1 MRRWAIAGVV
11 ALAALNFIVQLG
23 SSSLFIDEGLSWN
36 ASRGAFAVVWDGVTT
51 TEISPPLHY
60 YGLWA
65 WIGAFG
71 DAEWVMRLP
80 SAVAGVLLTFVV
92 YRLGSLVFD
101 ERAGLLAAGITALS
115 PLALTYAQQTRAYVF
130 AMLLAAVAVL
140 AAVEA
145 ERATSD
151 RARAAW
157 LAACAGACV
166 VGFWTHYTVGLVAA
180 PVLVW
185 VCSRQTVP
193 MRARALVAGTVV
205 ASWLAAAPLLSDQLS
220 NGLQSGIADVAKL
233 TGSNLVR
240 AIGTPFDGRV
250 QELNVWVAVG
260 AGLLVISLIVCL
272 AKRRDRPST
281 VLVLA
286 AATVPVLA
294 VIGATAVSDD
304 VLLTR
309 YTAVTVPFMAI
320 VLAGAATQL
329 PRPAGAAL
337 GVAAL
342 VCALAGSVL
351 SHRPEGFFPDV
362 RAAYDEIDT
371 RYRPGDVIA
380 VSGYIGRSP
389 VPEYYRR
396 RRLPQGPGA
405 LSPDDPAGFEAAVK
419 ARTRFWLV
427 SDVPVSRAEV
437 RQGLAAVG
445 YKLLSVRRLEGNS
458 DLQVILAAP
467 RT

>member
-1 MRRWAIAGVV
+1 MRRWAIGGVL
-11 ALAALNFIVQLG
+11 ALAAVNFMVQLG

-36 ASRGAFAVVWDGVTT
+36 ASRGAFGVVWDGVTT

-71 DAEWVMRLP
+71 DAEWVMRFP
-80 SAVAGVLLTFVV
+80 SAVAGVLLSFVV
-92 YRLGSLVFD
+92 YRLGALVFD

-151 RARAAW
+151 RARAQW
-157 LAACAGACV
+157 LAACAGASV

-185 VCSRQTVP
+185 VCLRESVP
-193 MRARALVAGTVV
+193 VRARALVAGTVV

-220 NGLQSGIADVAKL
+220 NGLQSGIADVARL

-250 QELNVWVAVG
+250 QQLNVWVAVG
-260 AGLLVISLIVCL
+260 AGLFVISLIVCL
-272 AKRRDRPST
+272 AKRRDRSRT
-281 VLVLA
+281 ILVVV

-329 PRPAGAAL
+329 PRPAGPAL

-342 VCALAGSVL
+342 VCALAGSVM

-362 RAAYDEIDT
+362 RAAYDEIHAG
-371 RYRPGDVIA
+371 YRPGDVIA

-396 RRLPQGPGA
+396 RRLPDGPGA
-405 LSPDDPAGFEAAVK
+405 LSPDDPAGFQAAAT
-419 ARTRFWLV
+419 ARRRLWLV
-427 SDVPVSRAEV
+427 SDLTASRVEL
-437 RQGLAAVG
+437 RRGLSSIG
-445 YKLLSVRRLEGNS
+445 YELGRVRRLEGNS
-458 DLQVILAAP
+458 DLQVILGVP
-467 RT
+467 KK